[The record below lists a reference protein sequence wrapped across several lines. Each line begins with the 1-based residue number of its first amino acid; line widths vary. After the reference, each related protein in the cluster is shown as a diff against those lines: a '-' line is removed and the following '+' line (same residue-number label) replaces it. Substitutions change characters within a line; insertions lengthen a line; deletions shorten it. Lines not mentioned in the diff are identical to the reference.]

1 MKYLIKMTLFT
12 RITSLILLPFPGD
25 VYILLEVKTQATSM
39 KLINIRTQESQC
51 RKGRDLEK
59 ID

>member
-1 MKYLIKMTLFT
+1 MPYKNDTFYKDNMAHYYCL
-12 RITSLILLPFPGD
+12 SQE

-39 KLINIRTQESQC
+39 KLNIRTQESQY